1 MNEKRVEKIP
11 IISENNQIL
20 GLVTRKDI
28 ERTENKVDANTDE
41 DGKLYVGA
49 AIGANKEYLDR
60 TQKLI
65 DAGVDVLVVDIA
77 NGHST
82 ICIDAVKELKENFPD
97 IDIVAGSIATGEG
110 DSLLF
115 YKCIFFFSILID

>member
-82 ICIDAVKELKENFPD
+82 VIHLNFIYINRMINIYILKL
-97 IDIVAGSIATGEG
+97 I
-110 DSLLF
+110 LF
-115 YKCIFFFSILID
+115 N

>member
-11 IISENNQIL
+11 IISENNLIV

-28 ERTENKVDANTDE
+28 ERTENKIDANIDL

-60 TQKLI
+60 T
-65 DAGVDVLVVDIA
+65 
-77 NGHST
+77 
-82 ICIDAVKELKENFPD
+82 
-97 IDIVAGSIATGEG
+97 
-110 DSLLF
+110 
-115 YKCIFFFSILID
+115 